1 MSERPM
7 GEGLEGLDA
16 AGPGASARRAASVT
30 LTRDGEEP
38 ASTSALMD
46 PANQSL
52 AEALRITFRLLQI
65 AMIVIGAL
73 FALSGFRS
81 VREGEVG
88 VRLLFGRAT
97 GGELPPGF
105 QPSAPYPFGD
115 MVKVQRAGRPVILDT
130 EFWPYVQSGSRDLPI
145 DRLPSYNHLKPG
157 QDGSMITG
165 DSNIAH
171 SRWRATFRRS
181 NALSWAQNVPPDQ
194 EEKIIRAAIS
204 RGIVQAVASTSI
216 DRLLKQSSDEG
227 SVAAQAKEAAQQ
239 MLDSIGSGIEIERLY
254 LDDKV
259 PPLSVRPKF
268 IAVESAASNAGK
280 TREEAEGE
288 AAERLSAVAGEAAPV
303 LVDLIDR
310 YELAIERGDE
320 AGAAS
325 TLRTIHDIFEGRPVE
340 LDGRVVEVRVAGE
353 VSRVMSEAKLYAS
366 REVSERRAEYS
377 LFRARL
383 DQFTKNPELTI
394 RQAWTEAYA
403 ALQGRDVVQTLTVPP
418 GARGVEVVLNQ
429 DPQIVKD
436 LDRAQKLR
444 LTQQQEEERKRGQQ
458 MDKYRTETGL
468 RPTTD

>member
-1 MSERPM
+1 MSERPTD
-7 GEGLEGLDA
+7 GLPDGMES
-16 AGPGASARRAASVT
+16 PARRAASVT
-30 LTRDGEEP
+30 LTREGEDP
-38 ASTSALMD
+38 ASTAALMD

-52 AEALRITFRLLQI
+52 AEALRITFHLLQL

-88 VRLLFGRAT
+88 VRLLFGRAS

-115 MVKVQRAGRPVILDT
+115 MVKVQTAGRPVILDT
-130 EFWPYVQSGSRDLPI
+130 EFWPYVQSGNRDMPI

-181 NALSWAQNVPPDQ
+181 NALAWAQNMPPEQ
-194 EEKIIRAAIS
+194 EEKILRGVIS

-227 SVAAQAKEAAQQ
+227 SLAAQAKEAAQQ
-239 MLDSIGSGIEIERLY
+239 MLDSINSGIEIERLY

-280 TREEAEGE
+280 TREDAEGE
-288 AAERLSAVAGEAAPV
+288 AAERLSSVAGEAAPV
-303 LVDLIDR
+303 LIELIER
-310 YELAIERGDE
+310 HELAIEQGDE
-320 AGAAS
+320 ARAS
-325 TLRTIHDIFEGRPVE
+325 EILATIHAIFDGEPAVVDGEPVQA
-340 LDGRVVEVRVAGE
+340 RVAGE
-353 VSRVMSEAKLYAS
+353 VSRVISEARLHAS

-383 DQFTKNPELTI
+383 DQFNKNPELTI

-403 ALQGRDVVQTLTVPP
+403 ALQGRDMVQTLTVPP

-429 DPQIVKD
+429 DPAIMKD

-444 LTQQQEEERKRGQQ
+444 LTTQQEEERKRAQQ
-458 MDKYRTETGL
+458 KDKYQTETGL
-468 RPTTD
+468 RPSTD